1 MPPSGK
7 RNKKSKNPCGRCPG
21 SSTGCDLCLELKEHA
36 ERHAL
41 KCMLS
46 YAERNE
52 VRPGRMYNFADLA
65 DEEGGTPWP
74 EIEELMPMAIAAVKS
89 AFDSCKEELKNLLDN
104 ANKKHVILPAVE
116 AIVMATPAEELNK
129 YRDLVLPRRAERIE
143 TKRKSK

>member
-1 MPPSGK
+1 MPLSGK

-46 YAERNE
+46 YAEND
-52 VRPGRMYNFADLA
+52 VVQPGKKYKFGDLA
-65 DEEGGTPWP
+65 DERGTPWP

-89 AFDSCKEELKNLLDN
+89 AFDRCKEELKNLLDN

-116 AIVMATPAEELNK
+116 AIVKATPAEELNK

-143 TKRKSK
+143 TKKKSK

>member
-7 RNKKSKNPCGRCPG
+7 IKKKSKNPCGRCPG

-46 YAERNE
+46 YAENDE
-52 VRPGRMYNFADLA
+52 KKYTFGDLA
-65 DEEGGTPWP
+65 DERGTPWP

-89 AFDSCKEELKNLLDN
+89 AFDSYKEELKDLDN
-104 ANKKHVILPAVE
+104 AKKKHVILPAVE
-116 AIVMATPAEELNK
+116 AIVMATPAEELKK

-143 TKRKSK
+143 TKKRSK

>member
-7 RNKKSKNPCGRCPG
+7 IKKKSKNPCGRCPG
-21 SSTGCDLCLELKEHA
+21 SSTGCDLCLQLKEHA

-52 VRPGRMYNFADLA
+52 VRPGLKYNFADLA

-89 AFDSCKEELKNLLDN
+89 AFDSCKEELKNLDN
-104 ANKKHVILPAVE
+104 AKKKHVILPAVE
-116 AIVMATPAEELNK
+116 AIVKATPAEELNK

-143 TKRKSK
+143 TKKKSK